1 MKINIDKYEVRRVEE
16 KDEEKEKNEE
26 EKVGGF

>member
-1 MKINIDKYEVRRVEE
+1 MKINIDKYEVKRVEE
-16 KDEEKEKNEE
+16 KEEEKEKNEE